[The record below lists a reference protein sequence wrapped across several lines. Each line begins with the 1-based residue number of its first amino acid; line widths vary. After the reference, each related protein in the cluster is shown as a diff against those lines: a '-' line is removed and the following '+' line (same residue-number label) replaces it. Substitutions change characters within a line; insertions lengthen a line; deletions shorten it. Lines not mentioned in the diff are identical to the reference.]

1 MTGIQ
6 DVAREVG
13 LSTATVSRALRGLP
27 GVSEETRIRVQE
39 VSQRMGYVASAA
51 ASVLASG
58 QTRTIAVVVPY
69 VTRWYFGEVVEGAES
84 VLRARGYDVLLYNL
98 AGDPQ
103 ARHRVLS
110 THLLTK
116 RVDGIL
122 VIGVQPSASEREWL
136 ATHAPPLGLVGGS
149 VPGLPT
155 VRIDDVQTALT
166 AMRHLIGLGHR
177 RIGYVGGS
185 RVEPLN
191 FSTPRARRKGYH
203 QALRELGVEP
213 DPDLEA
219 WGHFTVEGGI
229 EAGHRLLD
237 GSDPPTAIFCASD
250 EMAWGV
256 LRAAV
261 DRGVRVPGAL
271 SVIGIDD
278 HPLSRFTDL
287 TTVRQ
292 PVADMGRAAAERLL
306 AQLGGEAIAEEDLLV
321 PTELVVRGT
330 TAPPSPSRRSGA
342 SAGASSGDPSGRR

>member
-27 GVSEETRIRVQE
+27 GVSDETRHRVQE
-39 VSQRMGYVASAA
+39 VSQRMGYVPSAA

-84 VLRARGYDVLLYNL
+84 ALRARGYDVLLYNL
-98 AGDPQ
+98 SGDPQ

-122 VIGVQPSASEREWL
+122 VLGVEPSADEQDWL
-136 ATHAPPLGLVGGS
+136 AKHAPPLGLVGGS
-149 VPGLPT
+149 IPGIPT
-155 VRIDDVQTALT
+155 VRIDDREAALT
-166 AMRHLIGLGHR
+166 AMRHLIELGHR

-185 RVEPLN
+185 QVEPLN

-203 QALRELGVEP
+203 EALRQIGVEP

-229 EAGHRLLD
+229 EAGHRLLRTA
-237 GSDPPTAIFCASD
+237 DPPTAIFCASD

-256 LRAAV
+256 MRAAL
-261 DRGVRVPGAL
+261 DRNQRIPAAL

-278 HPLSRFTDL
+278 HALSRFTDL

-292 PVADMGRAAAERLL
+292 PVAAMGRAAAERLL
-306 AQLGGEAIAEEDLLV
+306 AQLGGEAITEEDLLL
-321 PTELVVRGT
+321 PTELIVRGT
-330 TAPPSPSRRSGA
+330 TAPPRA
-342 SAGASSGDPSGRR
+342 

>member
-13 LSTATVSRALRGLP
+13 LSTATVSRALRGIP
-27 GVSEETRIRVQE
+27 GVSDETRLRVQE
-39 VSQRMGYVASAA
+39 VAQRMGYVPSAA

-58 QTRTIAVVVPY
+58 QTRTIAVVVPF

-98 AGDPQ
+98 SGDPQ

-122 VIGVQPSASEREWL
+122 ILGVEPTADERHWL
-136 ATHAPPLGLVGGS
+136 ATHAPPLGMVGGA
-149 VPGLPT
+149 VPGIPT
-155 VRIDDVQTALT
+155 VRIDDVEAALT
-166 AMRHLIGLGHR
+166 AMRHLIALGHR

-185 RVEPLN
+185 ETEPLN
-191 FSTPRARRKGYH
+191 FSTPLARRRGYH
-203 QALRELGVEP
+203 QALREAGVEP
-213 DPDLEA
+213 DPELET

-229 EAGHRLLD
+229 EAGHQLLRLPE
-237 GSDPPTAIFCASD
+237 PPTAIFCASD

-256 LRAAV
+256 MRAAMEQG
-261 DRGVRVPGAL
+261 RRIPESL

-278 HPLSRFTDL
+278 HDLSRFTDL

-306 AQLGGEAIAEEDLLV
+306 AELGGATVDTEDVLM
-321 PTELVVRGT
+321 PTELIVRGT
-330 TAPPSPSRRSGA
+330 TAPPCR
-342 SAGASSGDPSGRR
+342 

>member
-27 GVSEETRIRVQE
+27 GVSAETRHRVQE
-39 VSQRMGYVASAA
+39 VSQRMGYVPYAA

-58 QTRTIAVVVPY
+58 QTRTIAVVVPF

-98 AGDPQ
+98 SGDPQ

-122 VIGVQPSASEREWL
+122 VLGVEPTPSEQEWL
-136 ATHAPPLGLVGGS
+136 AGHAPPIGMVGGS
-149 VPGLPT
+149 VPGIPT
-155 VRIDDVQTALT
+155 VRIDDREAALI

-185 RVEPLN
+185 EIEPLN
-191 FSTPRARRKGYH
+191 FSTPRSRRAGYQ
-203 QALRELGVEP
+203 QALREAGVDL
-213 DPDLEA
+213 DPALET

-229 EAGHRLLD
+229 DAGHALLGLD
-237 GSDPPTAIFCASD
+237 SAPTAIFCASD

-256 LRAAV
+256 LRAAME
-261 DRGVRVPGAL
+261 RGVPIPEAL

-278 HPLSRFTDL
+278 HALSRFTEL

-292 PVADMGRAAAERLL
+292 PVAAMGRAAAERLL
-306 AQLGGEAIAEEDLLV
+306 AQLGGARIEEQDLLL
-321 PTELVVRGT
+321 PTELIVRGT
-330 TAPPSPSRRSGA
+330 TAPPPARLSR
-342 SAGASSGDPSGRR
+342 P

>member
-13 LSTATVSRALRGLP
+13 LSTATVSRALRDLP
-27 GVSEETRIRVQE
+27 GVSEETRLRVQE
-39 VSQRMGYVASAA
+39 VAHRMGYVPSAA

-58 QTRTIAVVVPY
+58 QTRTIAVVVPF

-98 AGDPQ
+98 SGDEQ

-122 VIGVQPSASEREWL
+122 VLGVEPSASEHEWL
-136 ATHAPPLGLVGGS
+136 STHAPPLGLVGGS
-149 VPGLPT
+149 VPGIPT
-155 VRIDDVQTALT
+155 VRINDKDAALT

-177 RIGYVGGS
+177 RIAYVGGS
-185 RVEPLN
+185 EVEPLN
-191 FSTPRARRKGYH
+191 FSTPRARREGYH
-203 QALRELGVEP
+203 HALRDIGVEP
-213 DPDLEA
+213 DPALEA
-219 WGHFTVEGGI
+219 WGHFTIEGGI
-229 EAGHRLLD
+229 DAGHQLLRL
-237 GSDPPTAIFCASD
+237 DPRPTAIFCASD

-256 LRAAV
+256 MRAAMEL
-261 DRGVRVPGAL
+261 GVRIPEAL

-278 HPLSRFTDL
+278 HALSRFTDL

-292 PVADMGRAAAERLL
+292 PVAAMGRAAAERLL
-306 AQLGGEAIAEEDLLV
+306 AQIGGDTLDTEALLM
-321 PTELVVRGT
+321 PTELIVRGT
-330 TAPPSPSRRSGA
+330 TAPPR
-342 SAGASSGDPSGRR
+342 D

>member
-13 LSTATVSRALRGLP
+13 LSTATVSRALRGLA
-27 GVSEETRIRVQE
+27 GVSEETRQRVQD
-39 VSQRMGYVASAA
+39 VAHRMGYVPSAA

-58 QTRTIAVVVPY
+58 QTRTIAVVVPF

-98 AGDPQ
+98 SGDPH

-122 VIGVQPSASEREWL
+122 VLGVEPTASEHEWL

-149 VPGLPT
+149 VAGIPT
-155 VRIDDVQTALT
+155 VRIDDVEAART
-166 AMRHLIGLGHR
+166 AMRHLLDLGHR
-177 RIGYVGGS
+177 RIGHVGGS
-185 RVEPLN
+185 EHEPLN
-191 FSTPRARRKGYH
+191 FSTPRARRKGYR
-203 QALRELGVEP
+203 QALREAGIEL
-213 DPDLEA
+213 DPDLEQ
-219 WGHFTVEGGI
+219 WGHFTIEGGI
-229 EAGHRLLD
+229 EAGRALLGLAD
-237 GSDPPTAIFCASD
+237 RPTAVFCASD

-256 LRAAV
+256 MRAAME
-261 DRGVRVPGAL
+261 RGLRVPAAL

-278 HPLSRFTDL
+278 HALSRFTDL

-292 PVADMGRAAAERLL
+292 PVAAMGRAAAERLL
-306 AQLGGEAIAEEDLLV
+306 AQIGGAEVDTEDLLM
-321 PTELVVRGT
+321 PTELIVRRT
-330 TAPPSPSRRSGA
+330 TAPPPNA
-342 SAGASSGDPSGRR
+342 

>member
-13 LSTATVSRALRGLP
+13 LSTATVSRALRGIP
-27 GVSEETRIRVQE
+27 GVSDETRLRVQE
-39 VSQRMGYVASAA
+39 VAQRMGYVPSAA

-58 QTRTIAVVVPY
+58 QTRTIAVVVPF

-98 AGDPQ
+98 SGDPQ

-122 VIGVQPSASEREWL
+122 ILGVEPTADERHWL
-136 ATHAPPLGLVGGS
+136 ATHAPPLGMVGGA
-149 VPGLPT
+149 VPGIPT
-155 VRIDDVQTALT
+155 VRIDDVDAALT
-166 AMRHLIGLGHR
+166 AMRHLIALGHR

-185 RVEPLN
+185 ETEPLN
-191 FSTPRARRKGYH
+191 FSTPLARRRGYH
-203 QALRELGVEP
+203 QALREAGVEP
-213 DPDLEA
+213 DPDLET

-229 EAGHRLLD
+229 EAGHQLLRLPE
-237 GSDPPTAIFCASD
+237 PPTAIFCASD

-256 LRAAV
+256 MRAAMEQG
-261 DRGVRVPGAL
+261 RRIPESL

-278 HPLSRFTDL
+278 HDLSRFTDL

-306 AQLGGEAIAEEDLLV
+306 AELGGATVDTEDVLM
-321 PTELVVRGT
+321 PTELIVRGT
-330 TAPPSPSRRSGA
+330 TAPPCR
-342 SAGASSGDPSGRR
+342 

>member
-1 MTGIQ
+1 MTRIQ

-13 LSTATVSRALRGLP
+13 LSTATVSRALRGLA
-27 GVSEETRIRVQE
+27 GVSEETRQRVQD
-39 VSQRMGYVASAA
+39 VAHRMGYVPSAA

-58 QTRTIAVVVPY
+58 QTRTIAVVVPF

-98 AGDPQ
+98 SGDEH

-122 VIGVQPSASEREWL
+122 VLGVEPSASEHEWL

-149 VPGLPT
+149 VPGIPT
-155 VRIDDVQTALT
+155 VRIDDEEAALT

-177 RIGYVGGS
+177 RIAYVGGS
-185 RVEPLN
+185 EVEPLN
-191 FSTPRARRKGYH
+191 FSTPRARREGYH
-203 QALRELGVEP
+203 QALRDVGVEP
-213 DPDLEA
+213 DPALEA

-229 EAGHRLLD
+229 DAGHQLLAL
-237 GSDPPTAIFCASD
+237 DPLPTAIFCASD

-256 LRAAV
+256 MRAAME
-261 DRGVRVPGAL
+261 RGIRIPEAL

-278 HPLSRFTDL
+278 HALSRFTDL

-292 PVADMGRAAAERLL
+292 PVMAMGRAAAERLL
-306 AQLGGEAIAEEDLLV
+306 AQLSGESLDTEDLLM
-321 PTELVVRGT
+321 PTELIVRGT
-330 TAPPSPSRRSGA
+330 TAPPRG
-342 SAGASSGDPSGRR
+342 

>member
-13 LSTATVSRALRGLP
+13 LSTATVSRALRGIP
-27 GVSEETRIRVQE
+27 GVSDETRQRVQE
-39 VSQRMGYVASAA
+39 VAQRMGYVPSAA

-58 QTRTIAVVVPY
+58 QTRTIAVVVPF

-84 VLRARGYDVLLYNL
+84 VLRAQGYDVLLYNL
-98 AGDPQ
+98 SGDPQ

-122 VIGVQPSASEREWL
+122 VLGVEPTASERHWL
-136 ATHAPPLGLVGGS
+136 ATHAPPLGLVGGA
-149 VPGLPT
+149 VKGIPT
-155 VRIDDVQTALT
+155 VRIDDTEAALT
-166 AMRHLIGLGHR
+166 AMHHLLELGHR

-185 RVEPLN
+185 EIEPLN
-191 FSTPRARRKGYH
+191 FSTPRARRLGYH
-203 QALRELGVEP
+203 QALREVGVEP

-229 EAGHRLLD
+229 DAGHRLLRL
-237 GSDPPTAIFCASD
+237 SRPPTAVFCASD

-256 LRAAV
+256 MRAAMQ
-261 DRGVRVPGAL
+261 RGLRIPDEL

-278 HPLSRFTDL
+278 HDLSRFTDL

-306 AQLGGEAIAEEDLLV
+306 AQLSGATIETEDLLM
-321 PTELVVRGT
+321 PTELIVRRT
-330 TAPPSPSRRSGA
+330 TAPPCA
-342 SAGASSGDPSGRR
+342 